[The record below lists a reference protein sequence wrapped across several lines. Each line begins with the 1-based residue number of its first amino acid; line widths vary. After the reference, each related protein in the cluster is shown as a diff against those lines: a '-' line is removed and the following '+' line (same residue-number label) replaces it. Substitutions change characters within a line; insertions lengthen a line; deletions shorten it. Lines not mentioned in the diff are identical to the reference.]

1 VTDSTARIRRS
12 ARRVAVLVVVTVAV
26 LAYLSDVYV
35 VTSHPH
41 RLFAAVD
48 AIVLGALSG
57 TIAWVYQRRQNR
69 YLAQRLEVIADMNHH
84 VRNDLQVIH
93 YSAYMTKDK
102 EHIQRIEQ
110 SLGRIDWALRE
121 VLTGKQLRSGPERG
135 TKE

>member
-1 VTDSTARIRRS
+1 MRRS
-12 ARRVAVLVVVTVAV
+12 AWKVAAVVVVSVAV

-41 RLFAAVD
+41 PMFAALD
-48 AIVLGALSG
+48 AIILGTLTGA
-57 TIAWVYQRRQNR
+57 IAWMYQRRQNR
-69 YLAQRLEVIADMNHH
+69 FLMQRLEVIADMNHH
-84 VRNDLQVIH
+84 VRNHLQVIQ
-93 YSAYMTKDK
+93 YSAYMTRDK

-121 VLTGKQLRSGPERG
+121 VLTGKQLRSASERG

>member
-1 VTDSTARIRRS
+1 MTGVRIRYR
-12 ARRVAVLVVVTVAV
+12 AWRVAAVVLVSVAV

-41 RLFAAVD
+41 PLFAVAD
-48 AIVLGALSG
+48 AIVLGVLSG
-57 TIAWVYQRRQNR
+57 AIAWVYQRRQNR
-69 YLAQRLEVIADMNHH
+69 YLTERLQVIADMNHH
-84 VRNDLQVIH
+84 VRNDLQVIQ

-121 VLTGKQLRSGPERG
+121 VLTGKQLRSAIERG
-135 TKE
+135 NKE

>member
-1 VTDSTARIRRS
+1 MARGTRMRRN
-12 ARRVAVLVVVTVAV
+12 AWKVAVVVVVSVAV

-41 RLFAAVD
+41 RIFAAFD
-48 AIVLGALSG
+48 AIILGTLTGAV
-57 TIAWVYQRRQNR
+57 AWFYQRRQNR
-69 YLAQRLEVIADMNHH
+69 FLMQRLTVIADMNHH
-84 VRNDLQVIH
+84 VRNDLQVIQ
-93 YSAYMTKDK
+93 YSAYMTRDK

-121 VLTGKQLRSGPERG
+121 VLTGKQLRSTSERG